1 MTHIYPE
8 DLRTLPLSFSL
19 PLSITQTHTQTLSS
33 QKKYSGQGNLDF
45 LPWDKECRVVLEE
58 KQTLIDRL
66 KFDPDMTKKTH

>member
-19 PLSITQTHTQTLSS
+19 PLSIRHTNSLSLS
-33 QKKYSGQGNLDF
+33 LPKKYLGQGNLDF
-45 LPWDKECRVVLEE
+45 LPWDKEYRVVLEE

-66 KFDPDMTKKTH
+66 KFDPDITKKTH

>member
-19 PLSITQTHTQTLSS
+19 PLSITHTNSFSLSLP
-33 QKKYSGQGNLDF
+33 KKHLGQGNLDF

>member
-8 DLRTLPLSFSL
+8 DLRTLPLSFPL
-19 PLSITQTHTQTLSS
+19 PLSITHTNSLF
-33 QKKYSGQGNLDF
+33 QKKHLGQGNLDF

>member
-19 PLSITQTHTQTLSS
+19 PLSIRHRNSLSLS
-33 QKKYSGQGNLDF
+33 LPKKYLGQGNLDF

>member
-19 PLSITQTHTQTLSS
+19 PLSITHTNSLS
-33 QKKYSGQGNLDF
+33 QKKYLGQGNLDF